1 MSENHHQFMAEAI
14 RLAEENVRT
23 GGGGPFGAVVVK
35 GGAIIARG
43 TNLVTSTNDPTAH
56 AEVVAIR
63 EACSALESYSLAGCE
78 IYASCEPCPMCL
90 SAIYWARLDALY
102 FAASRDDATDAGFDD
117 ALLYEE
123 MSKDWPTRA
132 LKTEQHMHKDAQ
144 AVFNLWKNKHDRTEY

>member
-35 GGAIIARG
+35 DGKIIARG

-56 AEVVAIR
+56 AEVVVIR
-63 EACSALESYSLAGCE
+63 EACRTLGSFQLTGCD

-102 FAASRDDATDAGFDD
+102 FAAGREDAAAAGFDD

-123 MSKDWPTRA
+123 VSKDWNFRTLEA
-132 LKTEQHMHKDAQ
+132 EQHLQPEAQ
-144 AVFNLWKNKHDRTEY
+144 EVFSLWKNKPNRVDY